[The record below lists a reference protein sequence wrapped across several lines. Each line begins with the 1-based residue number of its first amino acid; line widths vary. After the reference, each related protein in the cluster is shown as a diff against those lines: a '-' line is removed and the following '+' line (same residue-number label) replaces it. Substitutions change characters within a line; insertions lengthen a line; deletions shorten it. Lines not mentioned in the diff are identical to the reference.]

1 MGDPKI
7 IDSKYNRFVTRDGV
21 TVQLCIY
28 RLEDSKW
35 TLEVV
40 DDAGTSIVWDDEF
53 ETDDAAFGAFLKAM
67 DEEGLDGLIRD
78 PTKAH

>member
-1 MGDPKI
+1 MDDPKI

-67 DEEGLDGLIRD
+67 DEEGLDGIVRNPARL
-78 PTKAH
+78 H